1 MFVLKKTFGFW
12 ILLDI
17 LLGETSANLSVPD
30 SVSDHAPQIMDQ
42 LLVIPPAEQLPQ
54 LLKILWRRSAAGL
67 SLTSALLQLYACS
80 CPVLYA
86 AANSFP
92 L

>member
-1 MFVLKKTFGFW
+1 MPEPIMKV
-12 ILLDI
+12 LLD
-17 LLGETSANLSVPD
+17 
-30 SVSDHAPQIMDQ
+30 
-42 LLVIPPAEQLPQ
+42 PPPPTEQLPQ

-67 SLTSALLQLYACS
+67 SLASALLQLYACT